1 MLVSPDPALDRWW
14 GQGGVSVIPGEANF
28 PPTHAP
34 AGFPLPLHAGD
45 EGLAEAALT
54 GAAAR
59 LDHDAG
65 TAADARLDHDAGTAA
80 ASLPPLTQSE
90 APGAG
95 WVPPPSPGS
104 QPRHLHDAE
113 HALDDTSAPR
123 DMSHDGHVPAHAH
136 DGAAPLGLGRLRL
149 PAFELGPAAPALGDA
164 SPHLGAVDFDGGQ
177 TAARGAFGVAADT
190 AQADQTSYHRNRC
203 IQGSALSMSS
213 AGAVRPCLF
222 CLCLCVS
229 AACVSACVCV
239 CVNASMCGRMS
250 MCACRTQV
258 EDTPAKKV
266 ATRGSGQIDTE
277 TRWSR
282 GLEVVQDKDAET
294 RMPQHIDT
302 DVSMT
307 SAKRSSAVQSGGI
320 AAERCSADS
329 GASKAADGRKGTDPL
344 RGSDERRCTG
354 PPNEPASGLAGK
366 PLPADKTVL
375 GREREATTRSLP
387 DAITPG
393 AAPVPAARNAS
404 GPAVCS
410 ICGARPASVG
420 FAGADRLW
428 VSFRSLVTRLQCM

>member
-34 AGFPLPLHAGD
+34 AGFPLPLHAGE

-65 TAADARLDHDAGTAA
+65 TAA

-90 APGAG
+90 APVAG

-104 QPRHLHDAE
+104 QPRHLHEAE

-123 DMSHDGHVPAHAH
+123 DMSHNGHVPAHAH

-164 SPHLGAVDFDGGQ
+164 
-177 TAARGAFGVAADT
+177 
-190 AQADQTSYHRNRC
+190 
-203 IQGSALSMSS
+203 LSISS

-229 AACVSACVCV
+229 AACVCLSLSLS
-239 CVNASMCGRMS
+239 VNASMCGRMS
-250 MCACRTQV
+250 ICACRTQV

-266 ATRGSGQIDTE
+266 GTRGSGQIDTE

-302 DVSMT
+302 DVTMT

-320 AAERCSADS
+320 AAERCSADL
-329 GASKAADGRKGTDPL
+329 GASKAADEGKGTDPL

-366 PLPADKTVL
+366 PLRADKTVL

-387 DAITPG
+387 DAVTPG

-428 VSFRSLVTRLQCM
+428 VSFRSLVTRLECM